1 MDRNA
6 ISERVRAQMPERRW
20 AHTAGV
26 METAVS
32 LAERYGADPAKA
44 ELAAI
49 LHDVAKYWKIEDQ
62 KRELIESGE
71 AGDLLE
77 YDPQLW
83 HAHVGAYVA
92 RRDYGI
98 EDQEVLDAIR
108 WHTSGRIGMTT
119 LEKVVC
125 LADYMEPGRE
135 FPGVDR
141 IREEAVRSL
150 DRALVLGFD
159 STITFLLANGRPI
172 YPLTVLARNDLIR
185 LLDKEADNG

>member
-98 EDQEVLDAIR
+98 EDPEVLDAIR

-150 DRALVLGFD
+150 DRRLSSD
-159 STITFLLANGRPI
+159 S
-172 YPLTVLARNDLIR
+172 IR
-185 LLDKEADNG
+185 R